1 MVGYQVYV
9 LSFADSNGDGIGD
22 LAGITQRL
30 EHIAWLGAD
39 IVWLN
44 PFYPS
49 PGRDHGYDV
58 SDYCAVD
65 PKHGTMEDFRQF
77 ADKAHS
83 LGLAVVVDIVPNHTS
98 SDHPW
103 FQESRDPNSAKRDWY
118 VWRDPGPNGGPPNNW
133 LSHFGGPAWTLD
145 EASGQYWC
153 HLFLP
158 EQPDLNWRNEEVQE
172 AFDDIFRFWCQQGV
186 DGFRL
191 DVAHALMKHPDF
203 PDNPMIAEPQPGM
216 GARGIFN
223 CFEHRYDLDQDDN
236 VQIFRRWHDVV
247 APALLLGEIFITE
260 GHRFARYVSE
270 GALDAAFH
278 LPPMWASWEPA
289 QLVREIL
296 DLCEHAP
303 DEVSWILSNH
313 DGSRPVSRF
322 GGGEAGLRRA
332 FAVTTAMSALGGLPF
347 IFQGEELGLPNSEI
361 AAGDLSDPLI
371 ARNKHGESR
380 DVCRTPMP
388 WDNTHINGFT
398 TADKAWLQ
406 APPRPPELTVEG
418 QRDNPNSPL
427 AAYRSLIHLRKTH
440 PEIWNAPL
448 DKAEA
453 LAPEVLY
460 VSRGDICLVAN
471 LSTNPF
477 QATLDTP
484 AIQLFTSDCVTG
496 REDSEIEKG
505 METAKEMETAKGRA
519 AANTM
524 ASTNYE
530 IPPETAAI
538 FLATN

>member
-65 PKHGTMEDFRQF
+65 LKHGTMDDFREF
-77 ADKAHS
+77 AEKAHS

-103 FQESRDPNSAKRDWY
+103 FQESRDPGSPKRDWY
-118 VWRDPGPNGGPPNNW
+118 IWRDPASDGGPPNNW

-158 EQPDLNWRNEEVQE
+158 EQPDLNWRNEGVQE
-172 AFDDIFRFWCQQGV
+172 AFDDIFRFWCEQGV

-203 PDNPMIAEPQPGM
+203 PNNPMLAEPQPGM
-216 GARGIFN
+216 GARDLFW

-236 VQIFRRWHDVV
+236 VEIFQRWHKAV
-247 APALLLGEIFITE
+247 APYNALLLGEIFVTE
-260 GHRFARYVSE
+260 GRRFARYVSE

-278 LPPMWASWEPA
+278 LPPMWAGWEPA
-289 QLVREIL
+289 QLVKEIL

-303 DEVSWILSNH
+303 EGVSWILSNH

-322 GGGEAGLRRA
+322 GGGERGVRRA
-332 FAVTTAMSALGGLPF
+332 FAVTTAMSVLGGLPF
-347 IFQGEELGLPNSEI
+347 IFQGEELGLPDSEI
-361 AAGDLSDPLI
+361 AADDLSDPQVT
-371 ARNKHGESR
+371 RNEHGESR

-388 WDNTHINGFT
+388 WDDTHINGFT
-398 TADKAWLQ
+398 TSAKAWLP
-406 APPRPPELTVEG
+406 APPRPIELTVEG
-418 QRDNPNSPL
+418 QLDDPNSPL
-427 AAYRSLIHLRKTH
+427 TAYRSLIHLRKDH
-440 PEIWNAPL
+440 PEIWNAAL

-453 LAPEVLY
+453 LEPEVLQ
-460 VSRGDICLVAN
+460 VSRGSIHLVAN
-471 LSTNPF
+471 LSPNPF
-477 QATLDTP
+477 AATLDIPATP
-484 AIQLFTSDCVTG
+484 IFTSNCVAG
-496 REDSEIEKG
+496 EELNGKQ
-505 METAKEMETAKGRA
+505 A
-519 AANTM
+519 AT
-524 ASTNYE
+524 THE
-530 IPPETAAI
+530 IPPETSMIFQAA
-538 FLATN
+538 T

>member
-9 LSFADSNGDGIGD
+9 LSFADSSGDGIGD

-65 PKHGTMEDFRQF
+65 PKHGSMEDFREF

-83 LGLAVVVDIVPNHTS
+83 LGLAVVVDVVPNHTS

-103 FQESRDPNSAKRDWY
+103 FQESRDPNSPKRDWY
-118 VWRDPGPNGGPPNNW
+118 IWRDPAPDGGPPNNW
-133 LSHFGGPAWTLD
+133 VAHFGGPAWTLD

-158 EQPDLNWRNEEVQE
+158 EQPDLNWRNEEVQQ
-172 AFDDIFRFWCQQGV
+172 AFDDIFRFWCEMGV

-203 PDNPMIAEPQPGM
+203 PDNPVISEPQPGM
-216 GARGIFN
+216 GARDIFW
-223 CFEHRYDLDQDDN
+223 CYEHRHDLDQDDN
-236 VQIFRRWHDVV
+236 VQIFRRWHEAV
-247 APALLLGEIFITE
+247 APYNALLLGEIFVTE

-278 LPPMWASWEPA
+278 LPPMWANWQPA

-303 DEVSWILSNH
+303 EEVSWILSNH

-322 GGGEAGLRRA
+322 GGGERGVRRA

-347 IFQGEELGLPNSEI
+347 IFQGEELGLPDSEI
-361 AAGDLSDPLI
+361 AADDLSDPQ
-371 ARNKHGESR
+371 ATRNEGKESR

-388 WDNTHINGFT
+388 WDSSHINGFT
-398 TADKAWLQ
+398 TAPKAWLP

-418 QRDNPNSPL
+418 QMANPDSPIF
-427 AAYRSLIHLRKTH
+427 AYRNLIHLRKTH
-440 PEIWNAPL
+440 PEIWNTPL

-453 LAPEVLY
+453 LEPEVLQ
-460 VSRGDICLVAN
+460 VSRGNIRLVAN
-471 LSTNPF
+471 LSPNPF
-477 QATLDTP
+477 TATLNTP
-484 AIQLFTSDCVTG
+484 ATPIFTSSCIAG
-496 REDSEIEKG
+496 EDVENKQAG
-505 METAKEMETAKGRA
+505 TTHQ
-519 AANTM
+519 
-524 ASTNYE
+524 
-530 IPPETAAI
+530 IPPETSVI
-538 FLATN
+538 FQTAT

>member
-1 MVGYQVYV
+1 MADFSSRTQPPNWWRGMVGYQVYV

-65 PKHGTMEDFRQF
+65 PKHGSMDDFREF

-83 LGLAVVVDIVPNHTS
+83 LGLAVVVDVVPNHTS

-103 FQESRDPNSAKRDWY
+103 FQGVPRPEQPEAGLVHLARSRSRRRPA
-118 VWRDPGPNGGPPNNW
+118 PNNW
-133 LSHFGGPAWTLD
+133 VAHFGGPAWTLD

-158 EQPDLNWRNEEVQE
+158 EQPDLNWRNEEVQQ
-172 AFDDIFRFWCQQGV
+172 AFDDIFRFWCEMGV

-203 PDNPMIAEPQPGM
+203 PDNPVISELQPGM
-216 GARGIFN
+216 GARDIFW
-223 CFEHRYDLDQDDN
+223 CYEHRHDLDQDDN
-236 VQIFRRWHDVV
+236 VQIFRRWHEAV
-247 APALLLGEIFITE
+247 APYNALLLGEIFVTE

-303 DEVSWILSNH
+303 EEVSWILSNH

-322 GGGEAGLRRA
+322 GGGERGVREGFRCNNSHVRARR
-332 FAVTTAMSALGGLPF
+332 L
-347 IFQGEELGLPNSEI
+347 
-361 AAGDLSDPLI
+361 
-371 ARNKHGESR
+371 
-380 DVCRTPMP
+380 CRSSS
-388 WDNTHINGFT
+388 
-398 TADKAWLQ
+398 K
-406 APPRPPELTVEG
+406 
-418 QRDNPNSPL
+418 
-427 AAYRSLIHLRKTH
+427 
-440 PEIWNAPL
+440 
-448 DKAEA
+448 
-453 LAPEVLY
+453 
-460 VSRGDICLVAN
+460 
-471 LSTNPF
+471 
-477 QATLDTP
+477 
-484 AIQLFTSDCVTG
+484 
-496 REDSEIEKG
+496 EK
-505 METAKEMETAKGRA
+505 
-519 AANTM
+519 
-524 ASTNYE
+524 S
-530 IPPETAAI
+530 
-538 FLATN
+538 